1 MRIQKVLKRKIMA
14 FFSEA
19 INLVVNNAVAY
30 RIILNIFGK
39 IEFKRDIG
47 LKVHGLDMYSNTP
60 DRFIASFLWKFSI
73 LESYEAS
80 LLKQIVKPGMRV
92 VDIGANIGYY
102 TLLMALLTGPKGE
115 ITAFEP
121 DPDNYRLLTKNIKCN
136 RIGNITA
143 VKKAVSNRSGS
154 ARLFLNRGHRGDH
167 RIFDNKGQRPSLG
180 IETTSIDD
188 YLAGKRVDLI
198 KMDIQGAELLALQGM
213 RKTIR
218 ENPGVIIIT
227 EFSPYLLERC
237 GACPSDYLDAIETV
251 GLEFELINEN
261 TKGLEPISKMELLAR
276 CSGTRYE
283 NLLLKHPG
291 IR

>member
-1 MRIQKVLKRKIMA
+1 MMA
-14 FFSEA
+14 FFPEA
-19 INLVVNNAVAY
+19 INLVLNNSVVY
-30 RIILNIFGK
+30 RTVLNIFGK

-47 LKVHGLDMYSNTP
+47 LNVHGLNMYSNTP

-73 LESYEAS
+73 LESYETN

-102 TLLMALLTGPKGE
+102 TLLMAPLTGPKGE

-218 ENPGVIIIT
+218 QNPGVIIIT

-237 GACPSDYLDAIETV
+237 GACPSDYLNAIETV

-261 TKGLEPISKMELLAR
+261 TKGLEPISKTELLGR

-291 IR
+291 IK